1 MNKRQR
7 KKQYIKTFSKAY
19 DESMKHAWMKRNF
32 SISTFTDARGA
43 ASVFIS
49 LNKGMS
55 ATFDVYDY
63 PELTIEALLLHQKV
77 IKR

>member
-19 DESMKHAWMKRNF
+19 DESMKHAWMKRNL
-32 SISTFTDARGA
+32 SISTFTDARGTA
-43 ASVFIS
+43 RMFIP
-49 LNKGMS
+49 LNKSMS
-55 ATFDVYDY
+55 ATFDVYDFT
-63 PELTIEALLLHQKV
+63 ELTIEALVLHQKV